1 MQNHSPLVEI
11 KCLAIVTNTPS
22 NTESIKH
29 VESFTWFTMLL
40 ALALNG
46 SAGEGAAGI
55 ESASERIL
63 FTPSSTACNAEVLGN
78 VQLDLVI
85 CKKKCHMPE
94 QLLGLRPTFASQS
107 LGVGALVVKTCMLLA
122 DLFFFPY
129 FLRFYKTP
137 RCLLQ
142 LLFIRPL
149 SLANL
154 CIPGVLSF
162 LCICCVPLH
171 FSMLPR
177 RFSGHSISEQWL
189 LNS

>member
-1 MQNHSPLVEI
+1 MVHYAPGTSAQRQRGWRSCRYWVGFRADSFH
-11 KCLAIVTNTPS
+11 AIINS
-22 NTESIKH
+22 
-29 VESFTWFTMLL
+29 LQC
-40 ALALNG
+40 G
-46 SAGEGAAGI
+46 SAWKRATR
-55 ESASERIL
+55 S
-63 FTPSSTACNAEVLGN
+63 
-78 VQLDLVI
+78 
-85 CKKKCHMPE
+85 CHMQEKVSYAWTASWASSNICFTIPWSWG
-94 QLLGLRPTFASQS
+94 LGSQNMHA
-107 LGVGALVVKTCMLLA
+107 LGRFV
-122 DLFFFPY
+122 FFPY

-177 RFSGHSISEQWL
+177 RFSGHSISEQSL
-189 LNS
+189 LNSWYKL